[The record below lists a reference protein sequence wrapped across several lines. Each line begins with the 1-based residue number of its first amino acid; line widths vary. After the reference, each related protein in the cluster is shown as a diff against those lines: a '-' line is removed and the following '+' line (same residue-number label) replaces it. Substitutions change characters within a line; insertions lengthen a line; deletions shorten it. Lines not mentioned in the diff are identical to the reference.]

1 MKSPLNQCER
11 GPEVISLL
19 ASGALAGPDKAEIED
34 HLATCPS
41 CRQRFAELTSVSAPL
56 TDWERNFAHVEPG
69 REARL
74 HWAKAIQ
81 QTTGTRAPRGIAW
94 KFSFNLLWRELVW
107 PCRRTWAGLAAVWLT
122 ILVFNH
128 SQADGHPAVRV
139 NSPTPPGEMR
149 LALREQRRV
158 LDELIG
164 PGPAASA
171 VEPPRHPNNQ
181 PRSERRDP
189 AIA

>member
-1 MKSPLNQCER
+1 MKSSLNQCER

-34 HLATCPS
+34 HLATCPN

-56 TDWERNFAHVEPG
+56 TDWERNFAHVEPS

-74 HWAKAIQ
+74 RWARAIQ
-81 QTTGTRAPRGIAW
+81 QTTRAKVPRGIAW
-94 KFSFNLLWRELVW
+94 KLSFDLLWRELVC
-107 PCRRTWAGLAAVWLT
+107 PCRGTWAGLAAVWLT

-128 SQADGHPAVRV
+128 SQADGNPAVLV

-164 PGPAASA
+164 PGSVAST
-171 VEPPRHPNNQ
+171 VEPPRHPYNQ
-181 PRSERRDP
+181 RRSERRGV
-189 AIA
+189 ASV